1 MIHVIF
7 WSVNLVLLA
16 AWTAIA
22 PLEWKREVTL
32 YDEYSRP
39 TSSFGQCTAMSSPF
53 DDNDNPGMIFLI
65 CLALINVGV
74 LGFALYQAYVARG
87 ISVEFAESEY
97 ILKALSAAMLVSL
110 VGVPVMIIV
119 TDEPA
124 AFFFVLS
131 RYVCLPVLVRF
142 ERCLFFRLH
151 TGIHFT
157 HIWLPLVAPH
167 CLTLHRPNILALYLS
182 FPVPCYCLCL
192 CRKLFIMQRS
202 ERRKEGLRN
211 QSCFLSSTGRGSRQ
225 LIINNNKSQVWRW
238 MEHLRYL
245 LCLATTKD

>member
-1 MIHVIF
+1 MIQFFLF

-157 HIWLPLVAPH
+157 HICATLSAPH
-167 CLTLHRPNILALYLS
+167 PYTH
-182 FPVPCYCLCL
+182 
-192 CRKLFIMQRS
+192 
-202 ERRKEGLRN
+202 
-211 QSCFLSSTGRGSRQ
+211 
-225 LIINNNKSQVWRW
+225 
-238 MEHLRYL
+238 
-245 LCLATTKD
+245 